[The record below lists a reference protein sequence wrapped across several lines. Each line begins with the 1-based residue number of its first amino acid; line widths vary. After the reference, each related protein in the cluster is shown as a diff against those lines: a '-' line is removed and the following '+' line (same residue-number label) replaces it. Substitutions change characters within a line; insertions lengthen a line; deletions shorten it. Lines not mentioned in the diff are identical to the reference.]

1 MRCLLS
7 KYNNE
12 ITPPDTLIF
21 SVLQIYHKITRQRV
35 NETTSKDSLLISINT
50 NFNHPTFNFTPSTPL
65 LPFNPSYP
73 FHTLHPFPT
82 SLHHSITP
90 SLKKTHQCVFIFIG
104 IIDTSLL
111 VDSLTCW
118 LVDLYKLHHFITSS
132 LKKTLQ
138 CVFIFIGIID
148 TSLHHFITPL
158 HPLSLYTFPD
168 IINNLK

>member
-21 SVLQIYHKITRQRV
+21 SVLQIYHKTTRQRV

-50 NFNHPTFNFTPSTPL
+50 NFNHPTFNFTPFQSF
-65 LPFNPSYP
+65 LPFPYFTTLYPLYPS
-73 FHTLHPFPT
+73 HPFPT
-82 SLHHSITP
+82 SLHHSITS
-90 SLKKTHQCVFIFIG
+90 SLHHSI
-104 IIDTSLL
+104 TS
-111 VDSLTCW
+111 S
-118 LVDLYKLHHFITSS
+118 LHHFITSS
-132 LKKTLQ
+132 LKKTHQ

>member
-12 ITPPDTLIF
+12 ITPPRYVDF
-21 SVLQIYHKITRQRV
+21 QRIAKFIINLRD

-65 LPFNPSYP
+65 LPFNPS
-73 FHTLHPFPT
+73 HPFPT
-82 SLHHSITP
+82 SLHHSIT
-90 SLKKTHQCVFIFIG
+90 
-104 IIDTSLL
+104 
-111 VDSLTCW
+111 
-118 LVDLYKLHHFITSS
+118 SS
-132 LKKTLQ
+132 LKKMHQ

-168 IINNLK
+168 IINNLKQKIS